1 VLDILAASLEAEQ
14 DIYTMTDKAV
24 DGFAEWTQ
32 AQNKDDANKEIHDYL
47 PVGNRTMRFSSD
59 GFDNLKEVMV
69 AAAPELKDVDVKQA
83 YTSEYL
89 DKLSSLGFDKLV
101 GVPQ

>member
-1 VLDILAASLEAEQ
+1 
-14 DIYTMTDKAV
+14 
-24 DGFAEWTQ
+24 
-32 AQNKDDANKEIHDYL
+32 
-47 PVGNRTMRFSSD
+47 MRFSPD

-89 DKLSSLGFDKLV
+89 DKLSALGFDKLV